1 MSVTESKASSKAKA
15 NPKNPAP
22 KAAPAKT
29 SAAQFV
35 ETVLLGTPVEV
46 VMLKQLVKTP
56 LNARKTPAPAKDVRE
71 LANSIE
77 GAGLLQNLIVF
88 CMKDGLFGTAGGET
102 RRLALNLLMEEG
114 RSAAGVLVTPEFPV
128 PVKVVDEDK
137 ARAISY
143 AENGQRSNLT
153 PADQLANFCDMAK
166 EGKPVEQIAAILG
179 YRTAHVKKCLKLST
193 VAPQLLELLKT
204 DDITLD
210 QLGALSSTD
219 DHQRQIQT
227 WDNSKHYEYKRTVK
241 ALRESVLNDEVSAA
255 ESTMVDFV
263 GLDAYQA
270 AGGEIREDLFAE
282 SVILTNAQQL
292 EAMAV
297 AKLQEAAD
305 LMAKEEGWLW
315 SLGRSKGVQSWGGDE
330 KLFAILEVPTKLT
343 SEQKA
348 EAKQLTDEKKQL
360 EEQLDGAD
368 ADDEWEHAP
377 RVEQITARLAEI
389 NNNAEIN
396 KWSAKVRAKAGIV
409 AYLKDGKIRFQ
420 RGLMKMEDVK
430 QAEKVER
437 EKIKQET
444 PPSEMGLSSVLVT
457 SLSSERT
464 LAVMAALVQNPAV
477 ALALHTHTMAT
488 KVFGTG
494 YTTTVLDTRLE
505 IQRSTLLGN
514 APTAAEGA
522 AEHELS
528 KLYAQ
533 WKAKLPEG
541 WKDDFSWLL
550 AWEAAEIL
558 ALLAFC
564 VGLALNGMQSFASKE
579 GKVGDKLTT
588 VENALEFDLC
598 DWWKPTKE
606 NYFGRISKEQI
617 SDALLDAGKTAQAAS
632 ALKMKKGDAAQL
644 AEDELASLRW
654 LPNCF
659 RPAAEDKSTANTES
673 ENPIAE

>member
-1 MSVTESKASSKAKA
+1 MSVIESKASIKEKSMTKAKT
-15 NPKNPAP
+15 PKV
-22 KAAPAKT
+22 KT
-29 SAAQFV
+29 AVAQFV
-35 ETVLLGTPVEV
+35 ETALVDAPVEIV
-46 VMLKQLVKTP
+46 TLKQLVKTP
-56 LNARKTPAPAKDVRE
+56 LNARKTPVQEKEVRE
-71 LANSIE
+71 LAASIE
-77 GAGLLQNLIVF
+77 AAGLLQNLIVF
-88 CMKDGLFGTAGGET
+88 PMDNGLFGVAGGET
-102 RRLALNLLMEEG
+102 RRLALNILMEES
-114 RSAAGVLVTPEFPV
+114 RSAAGVPVTSEFPV

-143 AENGQRSNLT
+143 AENGQRSNLS
-153 PADQLANFCDMAK
+153 PADQLANFRELAE

-179 YRTAHVKKCLKLST
+179 YRTAHVKKCLKLTT

-270 AGGEIREDLFAE
+270 AGGEIRDDLFAE

-617 SDALLDAGKTAQAAS
+617 SDALLDAGKNAQAAS

>member
-1 MSVTESKASSKAKA
+1 MSVTESKASTKEKSMTKAKT
-15 NPKNPAP
+15 PKV
-22 KAAPAKT
+22 KT
-29 SAAQFV
+29 AVAQFV
-35 ETVLLGTPVEV
+35 ETALVDAPVEIV
-46 VMLKQLVKTP
+46 TLKQLVKTP
-56 LNARKTPAPAKDVRE
+56 LNARKTPVSEKEVRE
-71 LANSIE
+71 LAASIE
-77 GAGLLQNLIVF
+77 AAGLLQNLIVF
-88 CMKDGLFGTAGGET
+88 PMDNGLFGVAGGET
-102 RRLALNLLMEEG
+102 RRLALNILMEES
-114 RSAAGVLVTPEFPV
+114 RSAAGVPVTSEFPV

-143 AENGQRSNLT
+143 AENGQRSNLS
-153 PADQLANFCDMAK
+153 PADQLANFRELAE

-179 YRTAHVKKCLKLST
+179 YRTAHVKKCLKLTT

-315 SLGRSKGVQSWGGDE
+315 SLGRSKVVQSWGGDE
-330 KLFAILEVPTKLT
+330 KLFEILDVPTKLT

-564 VGLALNGMQSFASKE
+564 VGLALNGVQSFASKE

-644 AEDELASLRW
+644 AEDELATLRW

-659 RPAAEDKSTANTES
+659 RPAAEDKSTADTAS
-673 ENPIAE
+673 DNPIAE

>member
-1 MSVTESKASSKAKA
+1 MSVTESKASTKEKSMTKAKT
-15 NPKNPAP
+15 PKV
-22 KAAPAKT
+22 KT
-29 SAAQFV
+29 AVAQFV
-35 ETVLLGTPVEV
+35 ETALVDAPVEIV
-46 VMLKQLVKTP
+46 TLKQLVKTP
-56 LNARKTPAPAKDVRE
+56 LNARKTPVPEKEVRE
-71 LANSIE
+71 LAASIE
-77 GAGLLQNLIVF
+77 AAGLLQNLIVF
-88 CMKDGLFGTAGGET
+88 PMDNGLFGVAGGET
-102 RRLALNLLMEEG
+102 RRLALNILMEES
-114 RSAAGVLVTPEFPV
+114 RSAAGVPVTSEFPV

-143 AENGQRSNLT
+143 AENGQRSNLS
-153 PADQLANFCDMAK
+153 PADQLANFRELAE

-179 YRTAHVKKCLKLST
+179 YRTAHVKKCLKLTT

-270 AGGEIREDLFAE
+270 AGGEIRDDLFAE

-315 SLGRSKGVQSWGGDE
+315 SLGRSKVVQSWGGDE
-330 KLFAILEVPTKLT
+330 KLFEILDVPTKLT

-477 ALALHTHTMAT
+477 ALALHTHTMAI

-522 AEHELS
+522 AERELS

-617 SDALLDAGKTAQAAS
+617 SDALLDAGKSAQAAS

-644 AEDELASLRW
+644 AEDELATLRW

-659 RPAAEDKSTANTES
+659 RPAAEDKSTADTAS
-673 ENPIAE
+673 DNPIAE

>member
-1 MSVTESKASSKAKA
+1 MSVTESKASTKEKSMTKAKT
-15 NPKNPAP
+15 PKV
-22 KAAPAKT
+22 KT
-29 SAAQFV
+29 AVAQFV
-35 ETVLLGTPVEV
+35 ETALVDAPVEIV
-46 VMLKQLVKTP
+46 TLKQLVKTP
-56 LNARKTPAPAKDVRE
+56 LNARKTPVPEKDVRE
-71 LANSIE
+71 LAASIE
-77 GAGLLQNLIVF
+77 AAGLLQNLIVF
-88 CMKDGLFGTAGGET
+88 PMDNGLFGVAGGET
-102 RRLALNLLMEEG
+102 RRLALNILMEES
-114 RSAAGVLVTPEFPV
+114 RSAAGVPVTSEFPV

-143 AENGQRSNLT
+143 AENGQRSNLS
-153 PADQLANFCDMAK
+153 PADQLANFRELAE

-179 YRTAHVKKCLKLST
+179 YRTAHVKKCLKLTT

-270 AGGEIREDLFAE
+270 AGGEIRDDLFAE

-315 SLGRSKGVQSWGGDE
+315 SLGRSKVVQSWGGDE
-330 KLFAILEVPTKLT
+330 KLFEILDVPTKLT

-617 SDALLDAGKTAQAAS
+617 SDALLDAGKSAQAAS

-644 AEDELASLRW
+644 AEDELATLRW

-659 RPAAEDKSTANTES
+659 RPAAEDKSTADTAS
-673 ENPIAE
+673 DNPIAE

>member
-1 MSVTESKASSKAKA
+1 MTKAKT
-15 NPKNPAP
+15 PKV
-22 KAAPAKT
+22 KT
-29 SAAQFV
+29 VVAQFV
-35 ETVLLGTPVEV
+35 ETALVDAPVEIV
-46 VMLKQLVKTP
+46 TLKQLVKTP
-56 LNARKTPAPAKDVRE
+56 LNARKTPVPEKEVRE
-71 LANSIE
+71 LAASIE
-77 GAGLLQNLIVF
+77 AAGLLQNLIVF
-88 CMKDGLFGTAGGET
+88 PMDNGLFGVAGGET
-102 RRLALNLLMEEG
+102 RRLALNILMEES
-114 RSAAGVLVTPEFPV
+114 RSAAGVPVTSEFPV

-143 AENGQRSNLT
+143 AENGQRSNLS
-153 PADQLANFCDMAK
+153 PADQLANFRELAE

-179 YRTAHVKKCLKLST
+179 YRTAHVKKCLKLTT

-270 AGGEIREDLFAE
+270 AGGEIRDDLFAE

-315 SLGRSKGVQSWGGDE
+315 SLGRSKVVQSWGGDE
-330 KLFAILEVPTKLT
+330 KLFEILDVPTKLT

-360 EEQLDGAD
+360 EEQLDGSD

-494 YTTTVLDTRLE
+494 YTSTVLDTRLE

-564 VGLALNGMQSFASKE
+564 VGLSLNGVQSFASKE

-598 DWWKPTKE
+598 DWWRPTKE

-617 SDALLDAGKTAQAAS
+617 SDALIDAGKNAQAAS
-632 ALKMKKGDAAQL
+632 VLKMKKGDAAQL
-644 AEDELASLRW
+644 AEDELATLRW

-659 RPAAEDKSTANTES
+659 RPAAEDKSTADTAS
-673 ENPIAE
+673 DNPIAE

>member
-1 MSVTESKASSKAKA
+1 MTKAKT
-15 NPKNPAP
+15 PKV
-22 KAAPAKT
+22 KT
-29 SAAQFV
+29 AVAQFV
-35 ETVLLGTPVEV
+35 ETALVDAPVEIV
-46 VMLKQLVKTP
+46 TLKQLVKTP
-56 LNARKTPAPAKDVRE
+56 LNARKTPVSEKEVRE
-71 LANSIE
+71 LAASIE
-77 GAGLLQNLIVF
+77 AAGLLQNLIVF
-88 CMKDGLFGTAGGET
+88 PMDNGLFGVAGGET
-102 RRLALNLLMEEG
+102 RRLALNILMEES
-114 RSAAGVLVTPEFPV
+114 RSAAGVPVTSEFPV

-143 AENGQRSNLT
+143 AENGQRSNLS
-153 PADQLANFCDMAK
+153 PADQLANFRELAE

-179 YRTAHVKKCLKLST
+179 YRTAHVKKCLKLTT

-315 SLGRSKGVQSWGGDE
+315 SLGRSKVVQSWGGDE
-330 KLFAILEVPTKLT
+330 KLFEILDVPTKLT

-564 VGLALNGMQSFASKE
+564 VGLALNGVQSFASKE

-644 AEDELASLRW
+644 AEDELATLRW

-659 RPAAEDKSTANTES
+659 RPAAEDKSTADTAS
-673 ENPIAE
+673 DNPIAE

>member
-1 MSVTESKASSKAKA
+1 MTKAKT
-15 NPKNPAP
+15 PKV
-22 KAAPAKT
+22 KT
-29 SAAQFV
+29 AVAQFV
-35 ETVLLGTPVEV
+35 ETALVDALVEIV
-46 VMLKQLVKTP
+46 TLKQLVKTP
-56 LNARKTPAPAKDVRE
+56 LNARKTPVPEKEVRE
-71 LANSIE
+71 LAASIE
-77 GAGLLQNLIVF
+77 AAGLLQNLIVF
-88 CMKDGLFGTAGGET
+88 PMDNGLFGVAGGET
-102 RRLALNLLMEEG
+102 RRLALNILMEES
-114 RSAAGVLVTPEFPV
+114 RSAAGVPVTSEFPV

-143 AENGQRSNLT
+143 AENGQRSNLS
-153 PADQLANFCDMAK
+153 PADQLANFRELAE

-179 YRTAHVKKCLKLST
+179 YRTAHVKKCLKLTT

-270 AGGEIREDLFAE
+270 AGGEIRDDLFAE

-315 SLGRSKGVQSWGGDE
+315 SLGRSKVVQSWGGDE
-330 KLFAILEVPTKLT
+330 KLFEILDVPTKLT

-437 EKIKQET
+437 EKIKKET

-505 IQRSTLLGN
+505 IQRSTLLNN

-564 VGLALNGMQSFASKE
+564 VGLSLNGVQSFASKE

-617 SDALLDAGKTAQAAS
+617 SDALLDAGKSAQAAS

-644 AEDELASLRW
+644 AEDELATLRW

-659 RPAAEDKSTANTES
+659 RPAAEDKSTADTAS
-673 ENPIAE
+673 DNPIAE

>member
-1 MSVTESKASSKAKA
+1 MTKAKT
-15 NPKNPAP
+15 PKV
-22 KAAPAKT
+22 KT
-29 SAAQFV
+29 AVAQFV
-35 ETVLLGTPVEV
+35 ETALVDAPVEIV
-46 VMLKQLVKTP
+46 TLKQLVKTP
-56 LNARKTPAPAKDVRE
+56 LNARKTPVPEKEVRE
-71 LANSIE
+71 LAASIE
-77 GAGLLQNLIVF
+77 AAGLLQNLIVF
-88 CMKDGLFGTAGGET
+88 PMDNGLFGVAGGET
-102 RRLALNLLMEEG
+102 RRLALNILMEES
-114 RSAAGVLVTPEFPV
+114 RSAAGVPVTSEFPV

-143 AENGQRSNLT
+143 AENGQRSNLS
-153 PADQLANFCDMAK
+153 PADQLANFRELAE

-179 YRTAHVKKCLKLST
+179 YRTAHVKKCLKLTT

-270 AGGEIREDLFAE
+270 AGGEIRDDLFAE

-315 SLGRSKGVQSWGGDE
+315 SLGRSKVVQSWGGDE
-330 KLFAILEVPTKLT
+330 KLFEILDVPTKLT

-477 ALALHTHTMAT
+477 ALALHTHTMAI

-522 AEHELS
+522 AERELS

-617 SDALLDAGKTAQAAS
+617 SDALLDAGKSAQAAS

-644 AEDELASLRW
+644 AEDELATLRW

-659 RPAAEDKSTANTES
+659 RPAAEDKSTADTAS
-673 ENPIAE
+673 DNPIAE

>member
-1 MSVTESKASSKAKA
+1 MSVTESKASTKEKSMTKAKA
-15 NPKNPAP
+15 PKV
-22 KAAPAKT
+22 KT
-29 SAAQFV
+29 AVAQFV
-35 ETVLLGTPVEV
+35 ETALVDAPVEIV
-46 VMLKQLVKTP
+46 TLKQLVKTP
-56 LNARKTPAPAKDVRE
+56 LNARKTPVPEKEVRE
-71 LANSIE
+71 LAASIE
-77 GAGLLQNLIVF
+77 AAGLLQNLIVF
-88 CMKDGLFGTAGGET
+88 PMDNGLFGVAGGET
-102 RRLALNLLMEEG
+102 RRLALNILMEES
-114 RSAAGVLVTPEFPV
+114 RSAAGVPVTSEFPV

-143 AENGQRSNLT
+143 AENGQRSNLS
-153 PADQLANFCDMAK
+153 PADQLANFRELAE

-179 YRTAHVKKCLKLST
+179 YRTAHVKKCLKLTT

-270 AGGEIREDLFAE
+270 AGGEIREDLFGE

-315 SLGRSKGVQSWGGDE
+315 SLGRSKVAQSWGGDE
-330 KLFAILEVPTKLT
+330 KLFEIIDVPTKLT

-368 ADDEWEHAP
+368 ADDEWEHAS

-409 AYLKDGKIRFQ
+409 AYLKDGEIRFQ

-494 YTTTVLDTRLE
+494 CYTTTVLDTRLE
-505 IQRSTLLGN
+505 IQRSTLLSN

-564 VGLALNGMQSFASKE
+564 VGLALNGVQSFASKE

-617 SDALLDAGKTAQAAS
+617 SDALNDAGKNAQAAS
-632 ALKMKKGDAAQL
+632 VLKMKKGDAAQL

-659 RPAAEDKSTANTES
+659 RPAAEDKSTAETAS
-673 ENPIAE
+673 DNPIAE

>member
-1 MSVTESKASSKAKA
+1 MSVTESKASTKEKSMTKAKT
-15 NPKNPAP
+15 PKV
-22 KAAPAKT
+22 KT
-29 SAAQFV
+29 AVAQFV
-35 ETVLLGTPVEV
+35 ETALVDAPVEIV
-46 VMLKQLVKTP
+46 TLKQLVKTP
-56 LNARKTPAPAKDVRE
+56 LNARKTPVSEKEVRE
-71 LANSIE
+71 LAASIE
-77 GAGLLQNLIVF
+77 AAGLLQNLIVF
-88 CMKDGLFGTAGGET
+88 PMDNGLFGVAGGET
-102 RRLALNLLMEEG
+102 RRLALNILMEES
-114 RSAAGVLVTPEFPV
+114 RSAAGVPVTSEFPV

-143 AENGQRSNLT
+143 AENGQRSNLS
-153 PADQLANFCDMAK
+153 PADQLANFRELAE

-179 YRTAHVKKCLKLST
+179 YRTAHVKKCLKLTT

-315 SLGRSKGVQSWGGDE
+315 SLGRSKVVQSWGGDE
-330 KLFAILEVPTKLT
+330 KLFEILDVPTKLT

-494 YTTTVLDTRLE
+494 YNTTVLDTRLE
-505 IQRSTLLGN
+505 IQRSTLLSN

-550 AWEAAEIL
+550 GWEAAEIL

-564 VGLALNGMQSFASKE
+564 VGLALNGVQSFASKE

-617 SDALLDAGKTAQAAS
+617 SDALIDAGKNAQAAS
-632 ALKMKKGDAAQL
+632 VLKMKKGDAAQL

-659 RPAAEDKSTANTES
+659 RPVAEDKSTADTAS
-673 ENPIAE
+673 DNPIAE

>member
-1 MSVTESKASSKAKA
+1 MSVTESKASTKEKSMTKAKT
-15 NPKNPAP
+15 PKV
-22 KAAPAKT
+22 KT
-29 SAAQFV
+29 AVAQFV
-35 ETVLLGTPVEV
+35 ETALVDAPVEIV
-46 VMLKQLVKTP
+46 TLKQLVKTP
-56 LNARKTPAPAKDVRE
+56 LNARKTPVPEKEVRE
-71 LANSIE
+71 LAASIE
-77 GAGLLQNLIVF
+77 AAGLLQNLIVF
-88 CMKDGLFGTAGGET
+88 PMDNGLFGVAGGET
-102 RRLALNLLMEEG
+102 RRLALNILMEES
-114 RSAAGVLVTPEFPV
+114 RSAAGVPVTSELPV

-143 AENGQRSNLT
+143 AENGQRSNLS
-153 PADQLANFCDMAK
+153 PADQLANFRELAE

-179 YRTAHVKKCLKLST
+179 YRTAHVKKCLKLTT

-315 SLGRSKGVQSWGGDE
+315 SLGRSKVVQSWGGDE
-330 KLFAILEVPTKLT
+330 KLFEILEVPTKLT

-360 EEQLDGAD
+360 EEQLEGAD

-494 YTTTVLDTRLE
+494 YTTPVLDTRLE

-564 VGLALNGMQSFASKE
+564 VGLALNGVQCFASKE
-579 GKVGDKLTT
+579 GKVGDKLVT

-659 RPAAEDKSTANTES
+659 RPAAEDKSTADS
-673 ENPIAE
+673 ASDNPIAE

>member
-1 MSVTESKASSKAKA
+1 MSVTESKASTKEKSMTKAKT
-15 NPKNPAP
+15 PKV
-22 KAAPAKT
+22 KT
-29 SAAQFV
+29 AVAQFV
-35 ETVLLGTPVEV
+35 ETALVDAPVEIV
-46 VMLKQLVKTP
+46 TLKQLVKTP
-56 LNARKTPAPAKDVRE
+56 LNARKTPVPEKDVRE
-71 LANSIE
+71 LAASIE
-77 GAGLLQNLIVF
+77 AAGLLQNLIVF
-88 CMKDGLFGTAGGET
+88 PMDNGLFGVAGGET
-102 RRLALNLLMEEG
+102 RRLALNILMEES
-114 RSAAGVLVTPEFPV
+114 RSAAGVPVTSEFPV

-143 AENGQRSNLT
+143 AENGQRSNLS
-153 PADQLANFCDMAK
+153 PADQLANFRELAE

-270 AGGEIREDLFAE
+270 AGGEIRDDLFAE

-315 SLGRSKGVQSWGGDE
+315 SLGRSKVVQSWGGDE
-330 KLFAILEVPTKLT
+330 KLFEILDVPTKLT

-617 SDALLDAGKTAQAAS
+617 SDALLDAGKSAQAAS

-644 AEDELASLRW
+644 AEDELATLRW

-659 RPAAEDKSTANTES
+659 RPAAEDKSTADTAS
-673 ENPIAE
+673 DNPIAE